1 MNRFT
6 PRAWRRFVGVAVVLC
21 ALMLLAP
28 RPALAQTTPEPADA
42 NRRQLVLVVR
52 FAGDA
57 TGDGASGLNA
67 AYPYG
72 GAYRTQYE
80 SFLRDLNG
88 EVSSK
93 TTLQTLYSYIKT
105 VSLGQCRLASVTPQ
119 YDASTGR
126 VAYLTLPGS
135 RGSYR
140 ASESIAADAVK
151 AFSAAYPAFDAS
163 VLDGNGDGLADTVT
177 ATTRFDPQDESG
189 STIITLTAALGRGE
203 TVERQWTE
211 ENYLSIA
218 VLMAESVISPDR
230 DALVLGLEVSGSNYG
245 AAETHILELIDGELT
260 ERYRTE
266 NASTIS
272 GTYLTGREDSPL
284 CDVRIP
290 LLVDK
295 WHAPEYHTLSWN
307 GTGWDET
314 PDGYF
319 TDAETVT
326 VTGGR
331 VLTLALR
338 GRYTGEEFGPRLIY
352 DQIQVFDGDMMFNPN
367 MLLQTIL
374 PEDVPGDDR
383 FPDQIFVADNPS
395 HVWIQDINF
404 DGAEDFAVL
413 CDSTRNQGCRW
424 FRWNEG
430 QGQFEYAFSLA
441 GEVELVPE
449 GQRLIEACWTEEWE
463 DKLYNI
469 YSFNNRGW
477 MILES
482 SPESPLPSCR
492 KI

>member
-1 MNRFT
+1 MPLT
-6 PRAWRRFVGVAVVLC
+6 PFSTPLSGSARETEIRLRNIFSGPKKRPPLPFLILMFSVCIFCGNLVSCQMSETEAPEPGASRSLADLPDPPEQKLEMEIQEHQVVL
-21 ALMLLAP
+21 
-28 RPALAQTTPEPADA
+28 QDEDAD
-42 NRRQLVLVVR
+42 
-52 FAGDA
+52 
-57 TGDGASGLNA
+57 
-67 AYPYG
+67 
-72 GAYRTQYE
+72 
-80 SFLRDLNG
+80 
-88 EVSSK
+88 
-93 TTLQTLYSYIKT
+93 
-105 VSLGQCRLASVTPQ
+105 
-119 YDASTGR
+119 
-126 VAYLTLPGS
+126 
-135 RGSYR
+135 
-140 ASESIAADAVK
+140 
-151 AFSAAYPAFDAS
+151 
-163 VLDGNGDGLADTVT
+163 LDGDGLADTVT

-211 ENYLSIA
+211 EGWLGIGD
-218 VLMAESVISPDR
+218 LMAGFLTSPDR
-230 DALVLGLEVSGSNYG
+230 DALVLELDYPTSTYG

-272 GTYLTGREDSPL
+272 GAYLTGREDSPL

-295 WHAPEYHTLSWN
+295 WHDPEYYTLSWN
-307 GTGWDET
+307 GTGWDFVG
-314 PDGYF
+314 DGYF

-338 GRYTGEEFGPRLIY
+338 GRVSGEEFGPHLIY

-383 FPDQIFVADNPS
+383 FPDQIFVADNS
-395 HVWIQDINF
+395 FRVWIQDINF

-413 CDSTRNQGCRW
+413 CDSTQNQGCRW

-430 QGQFEYAFSLA
+430 QGRFEYAFSLA

-449 GQRLIEACWTEEWE
+449 GQKLIEARWTEDWE

-477 MILES
+477 LILES
-482 SPESPLPSCR
+482 TWDTMVEAQNACQEDR
-492 KI
+492 

>member
-1 MNRFT
+1 MKNNMPRT
-6 PRAWRRFVGVAVVLC
+6 PFSTPLSGSARETEIRLRNIFSGPKKRPPLPFLILMFSVCIFCGNLVSCQMAEPDTPALPDISASLPEIPDISLPDPPEQKLEMEIQEHQVVL
-21 ALMLLAP
+21 
-28 RPALAQTTPEPADA
+28 QDEDAD
-42 NRRQLVLVVR
+42 
-52 FAGDA
+52 
-57 TGDGASGLNA
+57 
-67 AYPYG
+67 
-72 GAYRTQYE
+72 
-80 SFLRDLNG
+80 
-88 EVSSK
+88 
-93 TTLQTLYSYIKT
+93 
-105 VSLGQCRLASVTPQ
+105 
-119 YDASTGR
+119 
-126 VAYLTLPGS
+126 
-135 RGSYR
+135 
-140 ASESIAADAVK
+140 
-151 AFSAAYPAFDAS
+151 
-163 VLDGNGDGLADTVT
+163 LDGDGLADTVT

-211 ENYLSIA
+211 EGWLGIGD
-218 VLMAESVISPDR
+218 LMAGYLTSPDR

-245 AAETHILELIDGELT
+245 AAETHILELIDGSLT

-272 GTYLTGREDSPL
+272 GTYLTGGEDSPL
-284 CDVRIP
+284 LDLRIP
-290 LLVDK
+290 VLVDK

-338 GRYTGEEFGPRLIY
+338 GRVSGEEFGPHLIY

-374 PEDVPGDDR
+374 PEDIPGDDR

-395 HVWIQDINF
+395 RVWIQDINF

-430 QGQFEYAFSLA
+430 QGRFEYAFSLA
-441 GEVELVPE
+441 GEVEVVPQ
-449 GQRLIEACWTEEWE
+449 GQHLIEACWTEDWE
-463 DKLYNI
+463 NKLYNI

-477 MILES
+477 LILES
-482 SPESPLPSCR
+482 TWDTMVEAQNACQEDR
-492 KI
+492 

>member
-1 MNRFT
+1 MKNKMPRT
-6 PRAWRRFVGVAVVLC
+6 PFSTPLSGSARETEIRIRNIFSGPKKRPPLPFLILVFSVCIFCGNLVSCQMAEPDAPALPDISASLPEIPDISLPDPPEQKLEMEIQEHQVVL
-21 ALMLLAP
+21 
-28 RPALAQTTPEPADA
+28 QDEDAD
-42 NRRQLVLVVR
+42 
-52 FAGDA
+52 
-57 TGDGASGLNA
+57 
-67 AYPYG
+67 
-72 GAYRTQYE
+72 
-80 SFLRDLNG
+80 
-88 EVSSK
+88 
-93 TTLQTLYSYIKT
+93 
-105 VSLGQCRLASVTPQ
+105 
-119 YDASTGR
+119 
-126 VAYLTLPGS
+126 
-135 RGSYR
+135 
-140 ASESIAADAVK
+140 
-151 AFSAAYPAFDAS
+151 
-163 VLDGNGDGLADTVT
+163 LDGDGLADTVT

-211 ENYLSIA
+211 EGWLGIGD
-218 VLMAESVISPDR
+218 LMPGYHTSPDR
-230 DALVLGLEVSGSNYG
+230 DALVLELYSPTSTYG
-245 AAETHILELIDGELT
+245 AAEMYIFELTDGSLT

-272 GTYLTGREDSPL
+272 GAYLTGREDSPL

-367 MLLQTIL
+367 MLIQTIL
-374 PEDVPGDDR
+374 PEDIPGDDR

-395 HVWIQDINF
+395 RVWIQDINF

-430 QGQFEYAFSLA
+430 QGRFEYAFSLA

-449 GQRLIEACWTEEWE
+449 GQKLIEARWTEDWE

-477 MILES
+477 LILES
-482 SPESPLPSCR
+482 TWDTMVEAQDAC
-492 KI
+492 KEDF

>member
-1 MNRFT
+1 MKNNMPRT
-6 PRAWRRFVGVAVVLC
+6 PFSTPLSGSARETEIRLRNIFSGPKKRPPLPFLILMFSVCIFCGNLVSCQMAEPDAPALPDISASLPEIPDISLPDPPEQKLEMEIQEHQVVL
-21 ALMLLAP
+21 
-28 RPALAQTTPEPADA
+28 QDEDAD
-42 NRRQLVLVVR
+42 
-52 FAGDA
+52 
-57 TGDGASGLNA
+57 
-67 AYPYG
+67 
-72 GAYRTQYE
+72 
-80 SFLRDLNG
+80 
-88 EVSSK
+88 
-93 TTLQTLYSYIKT
+93 
-105 VSLGQCRLASVTPQ
+105 
-119 YDASTGR
+119 
-126 VAYLTLPGS
+126 
-135 RGSYR
+135 
-140 ASESIAADAVK
+140 
-151 AFSAAYPAFDAS
+151 
-163 VLDGNGDGLADTVT
+163 LDGDGLADTVT

-211 ENYLSIA
+211 EGWLGIGD
-218 VLMAESVISPDR
+218 LMAGYLTSPDR
-230 DALVLGLEVSGSNYG
+230 DALVLELYSPTSTYG
-245 AAETHILELIDGELT
+245 AAEMYIFELTDGSLT

-272 GTYLTGREDSPL
+272 GAYLTGREDSPL

-295 WHAPEYHTLSWN
+295 WHAPEYYTLSWN
-307 GTGWDET
+307 GTGWDFVG
-314 PDGYF
+314 DGYF

-338 GRYTGEEFGPRLIY
+338 GRVTGEQFGPHLIY

-374 PEDVPGDDR
+374 PEDIPGDAR

-395 HVWIQDINF
+395 RVWIQDINF

-430 QGQFEYAFSLA
+430 QGRFEYAFSLA
-441 GEVELVPE
+441 GEVEVVPQ
-449 GQRLIEACWTEEWE
+449 GQHLIEACWTEDWE
-463 DKLYNI
+463 NKLYNI

-477 MILES
+477 LILES
-482 SPESPLPSCR
+482 TWDTMVEAQNACQEDR
-492 KI
+492 

>member
-1 MNRFT
+1 MKNNMPRT
-6 PRAWRRFVGVAVVLC
+6 PFSTPLSGSARETEIRLRNIFSGPKKRPPLPFLILVFSVCIFCGNLVSCQMAEPDTPALPDISASLPEIPDISLPDPPEQKLEMEIQEHQVVL
-21 ALMLLAP
+21 
-28 RPALAQTTPEPADA
+28 QDEDAD
-42 NRRQLVLVVR
+42 
-52 FAGDA
+52 
-57 TGDGASGLNA
+57 
-67 AYPYG
+67 
-72 GAYRTQYE
+72 
-80 SFLRDLNG
+80 
-88 EVSSK
+88 
-93 TTLQTLYSYIKT
+93 
-105 VSLGQCRLASVTPQ
+105 
-119 YDASTGR
+119 
-126 VAYLTLPGS
+126 
-135 RGSYR
+135 
-140 ASESIAADAVK
+140 
-151 AFSAAYPAFDAS
+151 
-163 VLDGNGDGLADTVT
+163 LDGDGLADTVT

-211 ENYLSIA
+211 EGWLGIGD
-218 VLMAESVISPDR
+218 LMAGYLTSPDR
-230 DALVLGLEVSGSNYG
+230 DALVLELYSPTSTYG
-245 AAETHILELIDGELT
+245 AAEMYIFELTDGSLT

-272 GTYLTGREDSPL
+272 GAYLTGREDSPL

-295 WHAPEYHTLSWN
+295 WHDPEYYTLSWN
-307 GTGWDET
+307 GTGWDFVG
-314 PDGYF
+314 DGYF

-338 GRYTGEEFGPRLIY
+338 GRVSGEEFGPHLIY

-367 MLLQTIL
+367 MLIQTIL
-374 PEDVPGDDR
+374 PEDIPGDDR

-430 QGQFEYAFSLA
+430 QGRFEYAFSLA
-441 GEVELVPE
+441 GEVEVVPQ
-449 GQRLIEACWTEEWE
+449 GQHLIEACWTEDWE
-463 DKLYNI
+463 NKLYNI

-477 MILES
+477 LILES
-482 SPESPLPSCR
+482 TWDTMVEAQNACQEDR
-492 KI
+492 

>member
-1 MNRFT
+1 MKNKMPRT
-6 PRAWRRFVGVAVVLC
+6 PFSTPLSGSAKETEIRIRNIMSGPKKRPPVLFLALVFSVCIFCGNLVSCQVKETEAPNAGASSSLADLPAPPEQKLEIQEHQVVL
-21 ALMLLAP
+21 
-28 RPALAQTTPEPADA
+28 QDEDAD
-42 NRRQLVLVVR
+42 
-52 FAGDA
+52 
-57 TGDGASGLNA
+57 
-67 AYPYG
+67 
-72 GAYRTQYE
+72 
-80 SFLRDLNG
+80 
-88 EVSSK
+88 
-93 TTLQTLYSYIKT
+93 
-105 VSLGQCRLASVTPQ
+105 
-119 YDASTGR
+119 
-126 VAYLTLPGS
+126 
-135 RGSYR
+135 
-140 ASESIAADAVK
+140 
-151 AFSAAYPAFDAS
+151 
-163 VLDGNGDGLADTVT
+163 LDGDGLADTVT

-211 ENYLSIA
+211 EGWLGIGD
-218 VLMAESVISPDR
+218 LMAGYLTSPDR

-295 WHAPEYHTLSWN
+295 WHDPEYYTLSWN
-307 GTGWDET
+307 GTGWDFVG
-314 PDGYF
+314 DGYF

-326 VTGGR
+326 VAGGR

-338 GRYTGEEFGPRLIY
+338 GRVSGEEFGPHLIY

-383 FPDQIFVADNPS
+383 FPDQIFVADNS
-395 HVWIQDINF
+395 SRVWIQDINF

-413 CDSTRNQGCRW
+413 CDSTKNQGCRW

-430 QGQFEYAFSLA
+430 QGRFEYAFSLA

-449 GQRLIEACWTEEWE
+449 GQKLIETRWTEDWE

-477 MILES
+477 LILES
-482 SPESPLPSCR
+482 TWDTMVEAQDAC
-492 KI
+492 KEDF

>member
-1 MNRFT
+1 MKNKMPRT
-6 PRAWRRFVGVAVVLC
+6 PFSTPLSGSAKETEIRIRNIMSGPKKRPPVLFLALVFSVCIFCGNLVSCQVKETETPDAGSSSSLADLPAPPEQKLEIQEHQVVL
-21 ALMLLAP
+21 
-28 RPALAQTTPEPADA
+28 QDEDAD
-42 NRRQLVLVVR
+42 
-52 FAGDA
+52 
-57 TGDGASGLNA
+57 
-67 AYPYG
+67 
-72 GAYRTQYE
+72 
-80 SFLRDLNG
+80 
-88 EVSSK
+88 
-93 TTLQTLYSYIKT
+93 
-105 VSLGQCRLASVTPQ
+105 
-119 YDASTGR
+119 
-126 VAYLTLPGS
+126 
-135 RGSYR
+135 
-140 ASESIAADAVK
+140 
-151 AFSAAYPAFDAS
+151 
-163 VLDGNGDGLADTVT
+163 LDGDGLADTVT

-211 ENYLSIA
+211 EGWLGIGD
-218 VLMAESVISPDR
+218 LMAGYLTSPDR

-284 CDVRIP
+284 LDLRIP
-290 LLVDK
+290 VLVDK
-295 WHAPEYHTLSWN
+295 WHAPEYYTLSWN

-338 GRYTGEEFGPRLIY
+338 GRATGEQFGPHLIY

-383 FPDQIFVADNPS
+383 FPDQIFSADGS
-395 HVWIQDINF
+395 ACVWIQDINF

-430 QGQFEYAFSLA
+430 QGRFEYGFSLA

-449 GQRLIEACWTEEWE
+449 GQRLIEACWTEDWE

-477 MILES
+477 LILES
-482 SPESPLPSCR
+482 TWDTMVEAQNKCKEDFQP
-492 KI
+492 